1 MGTQARPYPPPP
13 PPPSLTVAAA
23 EGQVRS
29 IIETIVGGGGYAQ
42 FSLVLSMF
50 LSQNNVVTVQDL
62 GHPSLPTLD
71 LLLAL
76 EKKVHAF
83 VSIHLATHD
92 VVSLLDLEVE
102 VVRLLGSFNIPTLSE
117 LWQSLAKDQNEV
129 DVDHSFDIDQ
139 RDVLE
144 KAVSG
149 EGSAASSSSHIS
161 LISLSQSSV
170 TPFQIF
176 GIGPLQKHPLLVHH
190 LPVALKTQLGGSE
203 VHKHLISYLV

>member
-1 MGTQARPYPPPP
+1 MGTQARSHPPPPPP

-42 FSLVLSMF
+42 FSLILSIF
-50 LSQNNVVTVQDL
+50 LSQNNVATVHDL

-102 VVRLLGSFNIPTLSE
+102 VSVAFLVLLCIIQVRRL
-117 LWQSLAKDQNEV
+117 
-129 DVDHSFDIDQ
+129 
-139 RDVLE
+139 
-144 KAVSG
+144 
-149 EGSAASSSSHIS
+149 
-161 LISLSQSSV
+161 
-170 TPFQIF
+170 
-176 GIGPLQKHPLLVHH
+176 
-190 LPVALKTQLGGSE
+190 
-203 VHKHLISYLV
+203 